1 MGSQRLRKDL
11 YLYIYKTL
19 MVFFNDINIPRDCGG
34 VYGNIY
40 TEVIPPT

>member
-11 YLYIYKTL
+11 YLLIEALIGLFL
-19 MVFFNDINIPRDCGG
+19 MIINIPRDCGG